1 MTTLDAILQAIINT
15 LQGDDWLPPCPDP
28 PSDSPS
34 QNPMNILL
42 EDVEKELLVLLDL
55 QSYGEKYISNNEH
68 IPASKEFERVL
79 GSQGC
84 KEQYTLVLYA
94 Y

>member
-1 MTTLDAILQAIINT
+1 MTTLDVISQAMANT

-28 PSDSPS
+28 PSDGPS
-34 QNPMNILL
+34 KNPMNILL
-42 EDVEKELLVLLDL
+42 EDAEKELLVLLDL

-68 IPASKEFERVL
+68 NLASREFERVL

-84 KEQYTLVLYA
+84 KE
-94 Y
+94 